1 MPYLWLRADSH
12 LAEVDGE
19 DGMRAGALGV
29 HLRAGGGAGKSA
41 QLQTLQQLRSK
52 HIVLSFYSLK
62 LSVVLKSSR
71 NKCNRLL
78 KLISV
83 KSTIA
88 LHSQSIS
95 SSSVKLSESK

>member
-41 QLQTLQQLRSK
+41 QLQTLQQLRRK
-52 HIVLSFYSLK
+52 HAVLLFCSLK
-62 LSVVLKSSR
+62 LAIVLKSSS
-71 NKCNRLL
+71 NKSHL
-78 KLISV
+78 KQIYM

-95 SSSVKLSESK
+95 PSSVKFLSENK